1 MAFMAS
7 YNMDAFRSFVF
18 ESSMLKRYKVKM
30 DLLKK
35 IQRDDVELMLFG
47 FDWIKLF
54 VWGVQ
59 TKRIRPR

>member
-7 YNMDAFRSFVF
+7 YNMDAFRLFVF
-18 ESSMLKRYKVKM
+18 ESSMLKRYKVKA

-35 IQRDDVELMLFG
+35 IQKDDVDLMLFG